1 MPGSTSAGGQLTPLD
16 RDNSSLKLA
25 LPVVSPCAGTA
36 KPPVLAWQPRLGVDE
51 TDGGAV
57 WSDCACAFVTAA
69 TTVTPKEDE
78 LDEQEYLEA
87 AARRSPANRE
97 QILNDRSLRQH
108 ERPSNRLGGTET
120 VSRSARPSRTWLTYC
135 TATSKRFATRHRGA
149 ACGRSWGLGS
159 ATTTPC
165 GQPIRVMLAGPS
177 RGRAGAGRTRLQTP
191 CAWLECA
198 RARTQS
204 YGKRGLASRSWRPG
218 MGPNPAIPHATARC
232 RQIRDSPRGGHA
244 TDRRGPGWR
253 SRQPHGTATIDRES
267 WPRSAVGGVGVH
279 WTGAV
284 LLWGEQAQPITDGP

>member
-1 MPGSTSAGGQLTPLD
+1 VGRRAGKTGPLLWNDAGVAAGSAGRWNDWRDTAPGRGCRNAGIDFCRWTNHTLD

-120 VSRSARPSRTWLTYC
+120 VSRSSTAPGRPSR
-135 TATSKRFATRHRGA
+135 
-149 ACGRSWGLGS
+149 
-159 ATTTPC
+159 
-165 GQPIRVMLAGPS
+165 
-177 RGRAGAGRTRLQTP
+177 
-191 CAWLECA
+191 
-198 RARTQS
+198 
-204 YGKRGLASRSWRPG
+204 
-218 MGPNPAIPHATARC
+218 
-232 RQIRDSPRGGHA
+232 
-244 TDRRGPGWR
+244 
-253 SRQPHGTATIDRES
+253 
-267 WPRSAVGGVGVH
+267 
-279 WTGAV
+279 
-284 LLWGEQAQPITDGP
+284 